1 MRPTL
6 LDILF
11 ADATTLPGIG
21 PKLGKILGEFTGDKI
36 IDLLFHLPSNLIDR
50 QYRPSLA
57 EVEDGRIATFEVE
70 VMKHEAP
77 EGAICLIAFYAAMRP
92 AICLWCF
99 SMRAVTG
106 WAKPCPKGQSAWC
119 RVVLSGFANN
129 CKSFIPTICCRR
141 PNLINYRL
149 SSRFIR

>member
-77 EGAICLIAFYAAMRP
+77 RRRNLPYRILCGNETGYLS
-92 AICLWCF
+92 LVF

-129 CKSFIPTICCRR
+129 CKSSIPTICCRR
-141 PNLINYRL
+141 PI
-149 SSRFIR
+149 